1 MVCTDDARW
10 RQPLT
15 LPELGRLTAR
25 WLEGS
30 ASRLPW
36 NGESG
41 PDPETRPLV
50 PYLTAMN
57 RLGYTTEFSQP
68 GIANAQRASVA
79 GFCERAQAECLASVS
94 LESDLIVVTEYPGV
108 EATYELPI
116 TQDEGRTFTVLAGRP
131 VVDETWGL
139 HPRTV
144 ALLSECHYVSI
155 CDPCWGR
162 DDLLWVSVVAAL
174 QRDHRTCAGSLVDP
188 GFI

>member
-1 MVCTDDARW
+1 MVSTDDARW
-10 RQPLT
+10 AQPLT
-15 LPELGRLTAR
+15 LLELGQLTAQ

-30 ASRLPW
+30 VRRHPW
-36 NGESG
+36 NGGSP
-41 PDPETRPLV
+41 PDHETRPLV

-57 RLGYTTEFSQP
+57 RLGYITEFSQP

-94 LESDLIVVTEYPGV
+94 LESELIVVTEYPGV

-116 TQDEGRTFTVLAGRP
+116 TQDEKRTFTVLAGRSI
-131 VVDETWGL
+131 VDETWGL
-139 HPRTV
+139 HPRTL

-162 DDLLWVSVVAAL
+162 DDLLWVSIVAAL
-174 QRDHRTCAGSLVDP
+174 ERDHRDCAGSLVDP
-188 GFI
+188 SAF